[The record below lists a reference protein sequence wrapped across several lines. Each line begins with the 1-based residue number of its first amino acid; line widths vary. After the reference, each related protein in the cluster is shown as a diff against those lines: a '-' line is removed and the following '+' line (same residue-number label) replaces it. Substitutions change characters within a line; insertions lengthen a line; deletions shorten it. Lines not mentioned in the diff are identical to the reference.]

1 MLVKTHGERIFNN
14 YDLSA
19 VLDEQLSKVK
29 NTIEEDIRRNSPTD
43 QVKYVISQIEKYK
56 INPIVLNDSEIKVEN
71 RREMISSEYFPT
83 SFFEFD
89 NKSFEKEVY
98 RFHIPYTGDS
108 VLLRCVPSTRI
119 LWTEE
124 VIITDSE
131 IIYDVIDFQ
140 ENVEVIKSERD
151 KVKGYIISQLVNVNG
166 QVKQYNENLRHE
178 LETSITQIVSKLSKE
193 NQFTAALGIPLTS
206 VNNNSNAVKTI
217 SNVDTVSK
225 NNPKAF
231 DVFICHAS
239 EDKVFV
245 AKLAKSIR
253 AAGFEVWYD
262 DFQLGWGDDLRST
275 IDDGIKRSEYG
286 IIVLSKAFLAKK
298 KWTEHELDGL
308 FAKEKIGKKVI
319 LPLWYKVGREDI
331 AEYSLPLADR
341 LAKQSDSID
350 EIISELKKLIPKA

>member
-1 MLVKTHGERIFNN
+1 M
-14 YDLSA
+14 
-19 VLDEQLSKVK
+19 
-29 NTIEEDIRRNSPTD
+29 
-43 QVKYVISQIEKYK
+43 
-56 INPIVLNDSEIKVEN
+56 
-71 RREMISSEYFPT
+71 
-83 SFFEFD
+83 
-89 NKSFEKEVY
+89 
-98 RFHIPYTGDS
+98 
-108 VLLRCVPSTRI
+108 
-119 LWTEE
+119 
-124 VIITDSE
+124 
-131 IIYDVIDFQ
+131 
-140 ENVEVIKSERD
+140 
-151 KVKGYIISQLVNVNG
+151 
-166 QVKQYNENLRHE
+166 
-178 LETSITQIVSKLSKE
+178 
-193 NQFTAALGIPLTS
+193 
-206 VNNNSNAVKTI
+206 
-217 SNVDTVSK
+217 
-225 NNPKAF
+225 
-231 DVFICHAS
+231 
-239 EDKVFV
+239 FV